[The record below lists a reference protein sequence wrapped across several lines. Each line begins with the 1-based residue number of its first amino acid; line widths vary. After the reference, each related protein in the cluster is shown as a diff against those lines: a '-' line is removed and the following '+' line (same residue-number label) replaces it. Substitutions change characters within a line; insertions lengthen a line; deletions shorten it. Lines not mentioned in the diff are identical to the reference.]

1 MRTTL
6 FRVTA
11 ALDVAAAAVGTPTAR
26 RVRSL
31 TKAALMP
38 VLGFSALRRTP
49 GARSRRAGTAAAGLA
64 LSWCGDVALLRDDE
78 TAFVVGLGAFLG
90 GHLAYGAGFGAAGG
104 VDGLRSNP
112 LLAVPAL
119 AVAGAGAAALLP
131 VAGSLRG
138 PVAGY
143 IGVITAMTALAI
155 GTRRPTAIA
164 GAALF
169 CASDLLLGLSRFRML
184 PLPKSVVH
192 AVVMTTYSAAQELIV
207 RSLLESPGN
216 G

>member
-1 MRTTL
+1 MPTL

-11 ALDVAAAAVGTPTAR
+11 TLDVVAAAVGTPTAR
-26 RVRSL
+26 RARSF
-31 TKAALMP
+31 TKTALMP
-38 VLGFSALRRTP
+38 VLGFSALRRGP
-49 GARSRRAGTAAAGLA
+49 GTRSRGAGTAAVGLG
-64 LSWCGDVALLRDDE
+64 LSWCGDVALLRTDE
-78 TAFVVGLGAFLG
+78 NAFVVGLGAFLG

-104 VDGLRSNP
+104 VDGLRNNP

-131 VAGSLRG
+131 VAGSLRA

-169 CASDLLLGLSRFRML
+169 CASDLLLGLSRFRTL
-184 PLPKSVVH
+184 PFPQSVVD
-192 AVVMTTYSAAQELIV
+192 AVVTLTYCAAQELIV